1 MPIGFLGL
9 GTMGLP
15 MAHNLLRGGFEV
27 SVWNRSPERAHTLRD
42 AGATV
47 VDAPVGAAHGP
58 LLFSMLANDSAVRQ
72 TVLDGGV
79 LDALPAGSVHVN
91 MATIS
96 VALAHELTALHAERG
111 IAYVAAPV
119 LGRVDVAE
127 AGKLNILAAGD
138 AAALARVQ
146 PMFDVLGQK
155 TWHIG
160 NAPEQANAVKLAA
173 NFCLASAI
181 GAMAE
186 ASALARGHGVDATQF
201 LGMLTTTLFA
211 APAYQGYGKL
221 IMQRQYTPAG
231 FTATLGRKDVDL
243 AIQAGAY
250 KQVPMPLGELL
261 RASLDDAI
269 AHGDGNADWA
279 VLAEVSARRAGQA

>member
-1 MPIGFLGL
+1 MPLGFLGL

-15 MAHNLLRGGFEV
+15 MAHNLLRGGFELR
-27 SVWNRSPERAHTLRD
+27 VWNRSPERAQSLRE

-47 VDAPVGAAHGP
+47 VDAPRDAAHGP
-58 LLFSMLANDSAVRQ
+58 LLFSMLADDNAVRA
-72 TVLDGGV
+72 TVLEQGV

-111 IAYVAAPV
+111 VAYVAAPV

-138 AAALARVQ
+138 EAALARVQ
-146 PMFDVLGQK
+146 PMFDVLGQR
-155 TWHIG
+155 TWEIG
-160 NAPEQANAVKLAA
+160 CTPEQANAVKLAA

-201 LGMLTTTLFA
+201 LGML
-211 APAYQGYGKL
+211 
-221 IMQRQYTPAG
+221 
-231 FTATLGRKDVDL
+231 
-243 AIQAGAY
+243 
-250 KQVPMPLGELL
+250 
-261 RASLDDAI
+261 
-269 AHGDGNADWA
+269 
-279 VLAEVSARRAGQA
+279 

>member
-15 MAHNLLRGGFEV
+15 MAHNLLRGGFEL
-27 SVWNRSPERAHTLRD
+27 SVWNRSPERAQPLRE

-47 VDAPVGAAHGP
+47 VMQARDVAHGP
-58 LLFSMLANDSAVRQ
+58 LLFSMLADDDAVRQ
-72 TVLDGGV
+72 IVLEGGV

-96 VALAHELTALHAERG
+96 VALARELTALHAERG

-119 LGRVDVAE
+119 LGRVDVAQ
-127 AGKLNILAAGD
+127 AGNLNILAAGD
-138 AAALARVQ
+138 AAALARVR
-146 PMFDVLGQK
+146 PMFDVLGQR
-155 TWHIG
+155 TWPIG

-173 NFCLASAI
+173 NVCLASAI

-186 ASALARGHGVDATQF
+186 ASALARGHGVETTQF
-201 LGMLTTTLFA
+201 LDMLTSTLFA
-211 APAYQGYGKL
+211 APAYQGYARL
-221 IMQRQYTPAG
+221 IAQRQYLPAG

-243 AIQAGAY
+243 AIQAAAQ

-261 RASLDDAI
+261 RAELDAAI
-269 AHGDGNADWA
+269 AHGDGSADWA
-279 VLAEVSARRAGQA
+279 VLAEVAARRAGQA

>member
-1 MPIGFLGL
+1 
-9 GTMGLP
+9 
-15 MAHNLLRGGFEV
+15 
-27 SVWNRSPERAHTLRD
+27 
-42 AGATV
+42 
-47 VDAPVGAAHGP
+47 
-58 LLFSMLANDSAVRQ
+58 
-72 TVLDGGV
+72 
-79 LDALPAGSVHVN
+79 ALPAGSVHVN

-111 IAYVAAPV
+111 VAYVAAPV

-138 AAALARVQ
+138 EAAVARVQ
-146 PMFDVLGQK
+146 PMFDALGQK
-155 TWHIG
+155 TWYIG
-160 NAPEQANAVKLAA
+160 RAPEQANAVKLAA

-201 LGMLTTTLFA
+201 LGMLTSTLFA
-211 APAYQGYGKL
+211 APAYQGYGRL
-221 IMQRQYTPAG
+221 IMQRQYLPAG

-243 AIQAGAY
+243 AIQAGAD

-261 RASLDDAI
+261 RAGLDEAI

-279 VLAEVSARRAGQA
+279 VLADVSARRAGQVA

>member
-1 MPIGFLGL
+1 M

-15 MAHNLLRGGFEV
+15 MAHNLLRGGFAL
-27 SVWNRSPERAHTLRD
+27 SVWNRSPERAHSLRD

-47 VDAPVGAAHGP
+47 VEQPRDAAHGP
-58 LLFSMLANDSAVRQ
+58 LLFSMLADDNAVRQ
-72 TVLDGGV
+72 TLLERGV

-111 IAYVAAPV
+111 VAYVAAPV
-119 LGRVDVAE
+119 LGRVEVAE
-127 AGKLNILAAGD
+127 AGNLNILAAGD
-138 AAALARVQ
+138 EAAVARVQ
-146 PMFDVLGQK
+146 PMFDALGQK

-160 NAPEQANAVKLAA
+160 RAPEQANAVKLAA

-201 LGMLTTTLFA
+201 LGMLTSTLFA
-211 APAYQGYGKL
+211 APAYQGYGRL
-221 IMQRQYTPAG
+221 IMQREYLPAG

-243 AIQAGAY
+243 DIQAGAD

-261 RASLDDAI
+261 RAGLDEAI

-279 VLAEVSARRAGQA
+279 VLAEVSARRAGQVA